1 HRPARRQEHGRVAV
15 RDPPADGEADRAA
28 QPARGPAP
36 GARLVGFLDALFGGG
51 RKLKGP
57 APDRLFAMTTAQ
69 ITLEVEL
76 GLRHRDVAGIVFQ
89 PLATSDFKEILTET
103 DELLR
108 GAAEDT
114 GTEVEEASDEF
125 GYRWVILRDP

>member
-1 HRPARRQEHGRVAV
+1 
-15 RDPPADGEADRAA
+15 
-28 QPARGPAP
+28 
-36 GARLVGFLDALFGGG
+36 VGFLDALFGGG

-114 GTEVEEASDEF
+114 GTEVVDLAVLPATLEDVFLSVTGRELS
-125 GYRWVILRDP
+125 G